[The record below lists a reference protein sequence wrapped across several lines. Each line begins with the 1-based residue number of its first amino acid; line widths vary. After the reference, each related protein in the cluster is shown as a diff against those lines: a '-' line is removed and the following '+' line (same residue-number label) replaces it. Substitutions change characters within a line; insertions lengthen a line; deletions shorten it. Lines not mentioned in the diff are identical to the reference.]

1 RKLIEWGRMRQS
13 ANSAFPAPNLYER
26 LRRFHALDWGV
37 VAWAALGILSLTW
50 ATYSDTAF
58 TELRTLILEPALF
71 YLILRT
77 IPFDKRLMLRLI
89 DAMLLA
95 GVIVCIV
102 GLYLY
107 LRGEAI
113 ITAEE
118 GARRLASVY
127 GSPNN
132 VGLLLGRC
140 IPFVFAFILLSVDRL
155 RRIATAFTILLM
167 LVTLALT
174 QSAGAI
180 FLGVPAGIVVVLLL
194 LFGKR
199 VLLPLAGLAVL
210 SIVGLLVLA
219 QASARFA
226 RVFDLTE
233 GTTFFRLRLWQS
245 TVQMLRDHPITGL
258 GLDQFLYSY
267 RGEYLLPDAW
277 QEPNLSH
284 PHNILLDWWVRLGIL
299 GVALLIWIQA
309 AFWRSSLRLYR

>member
-1 RKLIEWGRMRQS
+1 TWGDAVPALFRREPVQFGLAILTAGLLYVEPGLVLSLLASLVLFVIFFHRIEYGLILTIFYAPFFLFPVDLYRFAFPMSELVILITGAAWALRKLIEWGRMRQS

-89 DAMLLA
+89 DALLLA

-140 IPFVFAFILLSVDRL
+140 IPFVLAFILLSVDRL
-155 RRIATAFTILLM
+155 RRTAAALTMLLM

-219 QASARFA
+219 QASAR
-226 RVFDLTE
+226 
-233 GTTFFRLRLWQS
+233 
-245 TVQMLRDHPITGL
+245 
-258 GLDQFLYSY
+258 
-267 RGEYLLPDAW
+267 
-277 QEPNLSH
+277 
-284 PHNILLDWWVRLGIL
+284 
-299 GVALLIWIQA
+299 
-309 AFWRSSLRLYR
+309 